1 MAAADVPL
9 RTLKEWMAHR
19 DDKTTAFYADDAPSP
34 HERGSSERHVGSSG
48 FAGSRIASV
57 AGAPRASVAWM
68 RAVCRELRGA

>member
-19 DDKTTAFYADDAPSP
+19 DDKTTAVYADDAPSP
-34 HERGSSERHVGSSG
+34 HEPSERHVGSSG

-57 AGAPRASVAWM
+57 AGAPRASVASM